1 MEAEVRSELEYL
13 CSEVKRGVKPAASF
27 FVPTDKL
34 KEAEEWVDGLGLLHC
49 AIRIVRAD
57 WPDMTEVYV
66 FAHQYMKEVILN
78 APEMEGQVY
87 HWYWGKVYGYSE
99 ESIAEFMGDDVDG
112 S

>member
-1 MEAEVRSELEYL
+1 
-13 CSEVKRGVKPAASF
+13 
-27 FVPTDKL
+27 
-34 KEAEEWVDGLGLLHC
+34 
-49 AIRIVRAD
+49 
-57 WPDMTEVYV
+57 MTEVYV